1 MTYFIAMTLARLL
14 FPLLL
19 ALPGLC
25 AAEPPPVR
33 PVPLVTLIADAENA
47 IRAGDDRTAESM
59 LSRIPS
65 GSLDAMQL
73 ARVQIVR
80 AEIGLRRAQP
90 DTALR
95 SLPARST
102 HVPTLA
108 PRMELL
114 RGRAQF
120 MAGDPVA
127 AVRTLV
133 AREQV
138 LNQPRDI
145 ADNQDQ
151 IWNGLIAAPLSAS
164 ALASIER
171 EDPLTRGWL
180 ELARV
185 LQQGPT
191 PAAVAAW
198 AQRHAGHPGTGKA
211 ALVQANGIGVA
222 RTPIPLGSPAPGIA
236 ATGAATTFS
245 APAPTL
251 AFNGGYALLLPTSG
265 ALAAA
270 GRAVREGF
278 ISAWFDLPEPRPA
291 IRVYDPGNSASQAIA
306 AYQSALREGAGFIV
320 GPLTKEG
327 VSAIASQGVTVPWL
341 TLNYVDGTAGSAI
354 QFGLAPEDEARAAA
368 ISAIAR
374 GHRNALAL
382 APANDWGERA
392 IAAFSASF
400 TEQGGR
406 LLQVARYPAGTQDF
420 GKPLRELLKLSG
432 SAQRHQT
439 LTATLGV
446 PSEFEPRPREDA
458 EVLFVPLR
466 ASEARSLLPQMK
478 FFRAHKLAAYT
489 LSAAHSGALDA
500 RLDGVWVCDMP
511 WVLDGAGNWARARET
526 ANLRFPELLREQPR
540 LFALGVDALQLVRAL
555 SRGEIGGGRELAG
568 ASGRLGLHAG
578 NRIQRRLDCLAVR
591 DGRTV
596 AGS

>member
-14 FPLLL
+14 SLLLL
-19 ALPGLC
+19 ALPALC
-25 AAEPPPVR
+25 AAEPPTVR

-65 GSLDAMQL
+65 GSLDALQL
-73 ARVQIVR
+73 GRVQIVR

-95 SLPARST
+95 SLPARSA
-102 HVPTLA
+102 HLPTLA

-133 AREQV
+133 AREQK
-138 LNQPRDI
+138 LNQAREI

-164 ALASIER
+164 ALASIDR

-191 PAAVAAW
+191 PAAVAGW
-198 AQRHAGHPGTGKA
+198 SQRHPGHPGGGKA
-211 ALVQANGIGVA
+211 ALVQSNGISVA
-222 RTPIPLGSPAPGIA
+222 RTPIPLGPGAPGIVA
-236 ATGAATTFS
+236 PAGPATPS
-245 APAPTL
+245 VPAPTL

-265 ALAAA
+265 TLATA

-291 IRVYDPGNSASQAIA
+291 IRIYDPGNNATTAIA

-327 VSAIASQGVTVPWL
+327 VSAIASQGVSLPWL
-341 TLNYVDGTAGSAI
+341 TLNYVDGPAGNAI

-368 ISAIAR
+368 TSAIAR

-392 IAAFSASF
+392 VAAFSASF

-406 LLQVARYPAGTQDF
+406 LLQSARYAAGTQDF

-478 FFRAHKLAAYT
+478 FFRTQKLATYT
-489 LSAAHSGALDA
+489 LSAAHTGSLDA

-511 WVLDGAGNWARARET
+511 WVLDGAGNWARARE
-526 ANLRFPELLREQPR
+526 AARLRFPEVLREQPR
-540 LFALGVDALQLVRAL
+540 LFALGVDALQLVRGL
-555 SRGEIGGGRELAG
+555 SRGEVGGGRELVG
-568 ASGRLGLHAG
+568 ASGRLGLKPG
-578 NRIQRRLDCLAVR
+578 NRIERRLECLAIR
-591 DGRTV
+591 DGRSV
-596 AGS
+596 SGS